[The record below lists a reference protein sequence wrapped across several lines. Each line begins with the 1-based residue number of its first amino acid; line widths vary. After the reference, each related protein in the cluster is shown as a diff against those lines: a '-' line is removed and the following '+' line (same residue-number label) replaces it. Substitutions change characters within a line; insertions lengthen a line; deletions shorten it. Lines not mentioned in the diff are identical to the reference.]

1 MQRYADRHVV
11 ITGAAGGLGGAVVER
26 LQLEGAI
33 LHTPTVDELDLA
45 DEAAVT
51 AYYAALPSLWASIHL
66 VGGYV
71 MRPIADTTLADLDRM
86 LSLNVRTCF
95 LACREAVRAMRASG
109 GGGRI
114 VNVAARPALVPAA
127 GLAAYAASKAAVATL
142 TASLAAELAPERIW
156 VNAIVPSIID
166 TPANRKAMPDAD
178 HAAWPQPAQLATAIG
193 FLAGP
198 DNELTTG
205 TLLPVYGNA

>member
-11 ITGAAGGLGGAVVER
+11 ITGAAGGLGGAVVEH
-26 LQLEGAI
+26 LQREGAI

-86 LSLNVRTCF
+86 LTLNVRTCF

-114 VNVAARPALVPAA
+114 VNVAARPALVP
-127 GLAAYAASKAAVATL
+127 V
-142 TASLAAELAPERIW
+142 
-156 VNAIVPSIID
+156 
-166 TPANRKAMPDAD
+166 M
-178 HAAWPQPAQLATAIG
+178 
-193 FLAGP
+193 
-198 DNELTTG
+198 TT
-205 TLLPVYGNA
+205 